1 MGSPVGRFERF
12 RRLGLP
18 PGVGTILL
26 AGLALRE
33 VFSFWTGHPYDLE
46 VWIRTGYEVAH
57 GSNPYTSFW
66 PSVPG
71 ASFAYLNQTLPSA
84 AYLPFWPALLGELYR
99 AWLAFG
105 GGNRFV
111 LYFLLKQPGIV
122 ADMASAYLLYRLAEH
137 WTGSVDRAKSLLAF
151 WSFFPYAII
160 ITAIW
165 GQFDSIVVAVVLGLL
180 FARDTLERNLLYGL
194 GILVKWLTVIFLPL
208 EVLRERGVRRIG
220 ILVALALPGA
230 ITLLLFLLEGWSFGG
245 ISATTASQTHGGG
258 LGMNYAYLL
267 SFSYAPA
274 VVSSIPGL
282 YTALG
287 YLWIPG
293 VTVAGVIAAR
303 WVRARGPAAE
313 LRALLLVVTVFLLL
327 RWGLYEQYLL
337 YLFALLALDVAVFHP
352 GRRAFLLFT
361 TVLAT
366 VDLLVNNDLGI
377 RFISPLSTQVQ
388 PFTASIDASDS
399 WGVARTWALA
409 VLAVV
414 VTLTLVQL
422 GRSLL
427 RDEATPRPWLYA
439 IRSRPAPSHDEPRA
453 D

>member
-1 MGSPVGRFERF
+1 MGAFERL

-18 PGVGTILL
+18 PGVGSILL

-33 VFSFWTGHPYDLE
+33 VFSFWTGHPYDFE
-46 VWIRTGYEVAH
+46 VWIRTGYVVAH
-57 GSNPYTSFW
+57 GSNPYASFW

-71 ASFAYLNQTLPSA
+71 VSFAYVNQNLPSA
-84 AYLPFWPALLGELYR
+84 AYLPFWPVLLGELYR
-99 AWLAFG
+99 VWLAFG
-105 GGNRFV
+105 GGDRFV
-111 LYFLLKQPGIV
+111 LYFLLKQPGIA
-122 ADMASAYLLYRLAEH
+122 ADIVSAYLLYRLAER
-137 WTGSVDRAKSLLAF
+137 WGRSSERAKALLAF

-165 GQFDSIVVAVVLGLL
+165 GQFDSIVVALVLGLL
-180 FARDTLERNLLYGL
+180 FARNTLERNVLYGL
-194 GILVKWLTVIFLPL
+194 GILVKWLTVIFLPF
-208 EVLRERGVRRIG
+208 EVLRERGLRRLG
-220 ILVALALPGA
+220 FLLAFVVPGA
-230 ITLLLFLLEGWSFGG
+230 LTLVVFFLEGWSFTG
-245 ISATTASQTHGGG
+245 ISATTVSQTHGDG

-274 VVSSIPGL
+274 VLRTIPDF
-282 YTALG
+282 YTVVV

-293 VTVAGVIAAR
+293 VIVAGVIAAR
-303 WVRARGPAAE
+303 WVRARSPAAE

-352 GRRAFLLFT
+352 GRRAFLVFT
-361 TVLAT
+361 STLAT

-377 RFISPLSTQVQ
+377 PFISPVNDQVL
-388 PFTASIDASDS
+388 PFTASIHASNS
-399 WGVARTWALA
+399 WGVARTWGLA

-414 VTLTLVQL
+414 VTITLVQL
-422 GRSLL
+422 VRSTL
-427 RDEATPRPWLYA
+427 RDEASPRPWLYR
-439 IRSRPAPSHDEPRA
+439 IRSWGARSKNEPRV